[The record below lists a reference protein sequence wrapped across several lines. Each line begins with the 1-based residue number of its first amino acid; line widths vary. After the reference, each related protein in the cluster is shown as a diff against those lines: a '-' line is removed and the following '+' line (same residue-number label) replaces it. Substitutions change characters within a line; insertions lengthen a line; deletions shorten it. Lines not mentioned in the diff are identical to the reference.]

1 MEILVTGRGT
11 GGSWG
16 IRGVQLGR
24 AMGATVMP
32 EARDL
37 AAHDVAVLVKRY
49 TPDLLERLH
58 EARER
63 DGLRIVW
70 DVVDAW
76 PQPRGNLWS
85 REQCLA
91 WLRAEIALVQPDGIV
106 AATYEMLQDCK
117 EFGVPVLLLPHHAR
131 PGLRRNPIR
140 DRVRTVGYEGA
151 PQYITRWRGH
161 IEHECMRRGWCFEMQ
176 PAELSDVDILVALR
190 DEVGYAP
197 RKWKSGVKLANA
209 QGSGTPVVCCR
220 EAGYLENDS
229 GGALWADD
237 PRQLANAFDILEPLA
252 ARRNAAAKL
261 LAATPHLQTIAET
274 YSTWLNE
281 TFPTSGR

>member
-1 MEILVTGRGT
+1 MKVLMTGRGSS
-11 GGSWG
+11 GSWQVRG
-16 IRGVQLGR
+16 IQLGR
-24 AMGATVMP
+24 AMGATVTP
-32 EARDL
+32 EARDT

-49 TPDLLERLH
+49 TPDLLARLH
-58 EARER
+58 AARER
-63 DGLRIVW
+63 EGLRIVW

-85 REQCLA
+85 REECLR
-91 WLRAEIALVQPDGIV
+91 WLRAEIALIKPDGIV
-106 AATYEMLQDCK
+106 AATYEMRQDCM
-117 EFGVPVLLLPHHAR
+117 EFGVPVLTLPHHAR

-140 DRVRTVGYEGA
+140 DQVRTVGYEGA
-151 PQYITRWRGH
+151 PHYIARWRGH
-161 IEHECMRRGWCFEMQ
+161 IEHECMRRGWRFEMQ

-237 PRQLANAFDILEPLA
+237 PRQLANAFDVLEPLA

-274 YSTWLNE
+274 YSTWLRSN
-281 TFPTSGR
+281 FSVR

>member
-11 GGSWG
+11 GGSWS
-16 IRGVQLGR
+16 IRGVQLAR
-24 AMGATVMP
+24 AMGAKVMP
-32 EARDL
+32 EAPDVSGN
-37 AAHDVAVLVKRY
+37 DVAVLVKRY
-49 TPDLLERLH
+49 TPGLLERLH
-58 EARER
+58 DARER
-63 DGLRIVW
+63 DGLHIIW

-76 PQPRGNLWS
+76 PQPRGNLWN
-85 REQCLA
+85 REECLR
-91 WLRAEIALVQPDGIV
+91 WLRAEIALIQPDGIV
-106 AATYEMLQDCK
+106 AATEEMAEDCM

-140 DRVRTVGYEGA
+140 DQVRTVGYEGA
-151 PQYITRWRGH
+151 PHYIARWRGH
-161 IEHECMRRGWCFEMQ
+161 IEHECARRGWRFVMQ
-176 PAELSDVDILVALR
+176 PGELADVDIVLALR
-190 DEVGYAP
+190 DDAGYGP

-209 QGSGTPVVCCR
+209 QGSGTPIVCCR

-261 LAATPHLQTIAET
+261 LAATLHLQTIADT
-274 YSTWLNE
+274 YSTWLRSNY
-281 TFPTSGR
+281 SAR

>member
-1 MEILVTGRGT
+1 MEILMTGRGSS
-11 GGSWG
+11 GSWQVRG
-16 IRGVQLGR
+16 IQLGR

-49 TPDLLERLH
+49 TPDLLARLH
-58 EARER
+58 AARER
-63 DGLRIVW
+63 EGLRIVY

-91 WLRAEIALVQPDGIV
+91 WLRAEMALIQPDGIV

-117 EFGVPVLLLPHHAR
+117 EFGVPTLLLPHHAR

-140 DRVRTVGYEGA
+140 DQVRAVGYEGA
-151 PQYITRWRGH
+151 EHYIERWRPL
-161 IEHECMRRGWCFEMQ
+161 IEAECMRRGWRFEMQ
-176 PAELSDVDILVALR
+176 PPELADVDIVLALR
-190 DEVGYAP
+190 DHAGYGP
-197 RKWKSGVKLANA
+197 RKWKSNVKLANA
-209 QGSGTPVVCCR
+209 QGSGTPIACCR
-220 EAGYLENDS
+220 ESGYLENDS
-229 GGALWADD
+229 GGALWADT
-237 PRQLANAFDILEPLA
+237 PEQLANAFDIFTPLA

-261 LAATPHLQTIAET
+261 LAATPHLQTVAEA
-274 YSTWLNE
+274 YASWLRSN
-281 TFPTSGR
+281 FSVL